1 MTREPVIQVEGL
13 SFSYGAHP
21 VLEEVSFTVHRGEY
35 VTMVGPNGGGKTTL
49 LRLLLGLEHPDR
61 GSVRLFGGPPERGR
75 ERVGYMPQHAHL
87 DPQFPITVEDVVLMG
102 RLKGGW
108 GLYTREDRE
117 AARAA
122 LADVGLEEH
131 GGDSF
136 SALSGGQRQRVLL
149 ARALAGRPE
158 LLLLDEPTANVD
170 VDVEQRLQTILDGLS
185 RRMTILLVTHD
196 LGFVTGAVHSCL
208 CVNRT
213 VRMHPIGGLTGE
225 VIRDLY
231 GSPMRQVRHDRVVP
245 QYPC

>member
-1 MTREPVIQVEGL
+1 MTREPIIQVDGM

-21 VLEEVSFTVHRGEY
+21 VLDEVSFTVHRGEY
-35 VTMVGPNGGGKTTL
+35 VAMVGPNGGGKTTL

-61 GSVRLFGGPPERGR
+61 GSVRLFGGSPERARAG
-75 ERVGYMPQHAHL
+75 VGYMPQHAHL

-102 RLKGGW
+102 RLKRGR
-108 GLYTREDRE
+108 GLYSREDRE
-117 AARAA
+117 AARAS
-122 LADVGLEEH
+122 LADVGLEGYEGH
-131 GGDSF
+131 SF

-158 LLLLDEPTANVD
+158 LLLLDEPTASVD
-170 VDVEQRLQTILDGLS
+170 VDVEQRLQTFLDELS

-196 LGFVTGAVHSCL
+196 LGFVTDEVHSCL

-213 VRMHPIGGLTGE
+213 VRMHPIGELTGE

-231 GSPMRQVRHDRVVP
+231 GRPMRQVRHDRVIQRP
-245 QYPC
+245 G